1 MSSSYSIEW
10 GVLSIR
16 SAAATLDPT
25 VIPASVKAQIS
36 MRIVPDQDLNTVTE
50 ALKVYLQTQFDGLG
64 TTNELQVR
72 RNLVFRRSKLNL
84 SL

>member
-1 MSSSYSIEW
+1 
-10 GVLSIR
+10 
-16 SAAATLDPT
+16 
-25 VIPASVKAQIS
+25 